1 MISILSAACVGRR
14 QPWDFIYKYTS
25 CLAQIKIPTV
35 MTSSVFLQGRKHF
48 SVSFPF
54 VEHAKLGKGW
64 QSSWDIKGLC
74 NPNRIWRRLSPQRI
88 LFCWLKSILCVC
100 ISRKS
105 FSEIKFPSK
114 DSSLSL
120 SSCRCSADGAMLP
133 TPPPHANTWYLHSSL
148 RLPNEIFSV
157 IIIKHRKRDKAGEE
171 EERNRL
177 WQRKRNWFG
186 LNKLRIHAV

>member
-14 QPWDFIYKYTS
+14 QTWDFIYKCMS

-120 SSCRCSADGAMLP
+120 SSCRCSAECF
-133 TPPPHANTWYLHSSL
+133 
-148 RLPNEIFSV
+148 RLPRRMQILDIYIPHSGCQMKYF
-157 IIIKHRKRDKAGEE
+157 R
-171 EERNRL
+171 
-177 WQRKRNWFG
+177 
-186 LNKLRIHAV
+186 